1 MLPFPIQVQLPFPF
15 DSFGSLM
22 FVLSIAATFGLR
34 YARNRTSTLVIQKF
48 HIAVEPLPT
57 ANPTVEIVGRMQGL
71 LAFLLGLLGFSPVI
85 RFTISGS
92 ELRCQSTSLFGQR
105 SQFIPLRCVSTMAAG
120 IHKPISAVVW
130 AGFVVMFGS
139 YSSTAMGSWIPFI
152 VALAAALMLVVRY
165 VLSKKF
171 FIEVYA
177 QGGPPI
183 SLLFQPNV
191 LEGVPIDVDQAL
203 KVVDVIRDLILNE
216 GSATPGF
223 PARTS
228 PPPTKVPAY
237 VEAPYEAS
245 AWASPSSDAA
255 DDDEE
260 QARKLLAQARQFVLN
275 GDKPRAVAIL
285 QEIIRRFPRT
295 ETADQARRNLQK
307 RGN

>member
-1 MLPFPIQVQLPFPF
+1 MFPFPVQLPFPF

-57 ANPTVEIVGRMQGL
+57 SNPTVEIVGRMQGL
-71 LAFLLGLLGFSPVI
+71 LAFLLSLLGFSPI
-85 RFTISGS
+85 TKFTISGS

-139 YSSTAMGSWIPFI
+139 YTSSFMGSWIPFFI
-152 VALAAALMLVVRY
+152 ALVAAVMLVVRY
-165 VLSKKF
+165 VLSRKF

-203 KVVDVIRDLILNE
+203 EVVDVIRDLILHE
-216 GSATPGF
+216 GSAAPS
-223 PARTS
+223 PSPRTS
-228 PPPTKVPAY
+228 PPLPVY

-245 AWASPSSDAA
+245 AWASPNSAA
-255 DDDEE
+255 PDDDDA
-260 QARKLLAQARQFVLN
+260 QARTLLAQARQFVQN

-285 QEIIRRFPRT
+285 QEIVRRFPRT

>member
-139 YSSTAMGSWIPFI
+139 YTSSTMGSWIPFL
-152 VALAAALMLVVRY
+152 VALAAALVLVVRY

-183 SLLFQPNV
+183 SLLFRPNV

-203 KVVDVIRDLILNE
+203 EVVDVIRDLILNE
-216 GSATPGF
+216 GSATPSVS
-223 PARTS
+223 ART
-228 PPPTKVPAY
+228 PPPVPVY
-237 VEAPYEAS
+237 VEATYEAS
-245 AWASPSSDAA
+245 AWASPNSDAT

-260 QARKLLAQARQFVLN
+260 QARKLLAQARQFVQN

-285 QEIIRRFPRT
+285 QEIVRRYPRT